1 MNQQEKTPRELAL
14 ENLFKETTF
23 AMTRDI
29 VSATTFLK
37 RAKEIRAGK
46 QAQRKTKRTEQRN
59 RWKKKFDTPLS
70 W

>member
-1 MNQQEKTPRELAL
+1 
-14 ENLFKETTF
+14 
-23 AMTRDI
+23 MTRDI